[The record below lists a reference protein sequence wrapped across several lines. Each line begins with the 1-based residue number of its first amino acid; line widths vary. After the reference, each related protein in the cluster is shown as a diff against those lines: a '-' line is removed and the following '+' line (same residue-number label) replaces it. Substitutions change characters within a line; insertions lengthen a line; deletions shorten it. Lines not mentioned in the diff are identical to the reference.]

1 MKLPLSIIATG
12 KALPS
17 ERLLSSDL
25 DARLGLQTGTVAKKS
40 GIQWRYFASA
50 EQTQS
55 QLAAEALQDA
65 CQHHGIDTNS
75 IDLLICASA
84 IPEQVLPNTASAV
97 IQAAGLKN
105 GLAAFDV
112 NASCISFMTALFQA
126 AALLQTKVYRRIAIV
141 SAEIASRGLN
151 WDDAESSFIFGD
163 GAAAVIVEA
172 GDGIAA
178 CVAQRLE
185 VHPVGRTFCQI
196 KAGGT
201 QRNPRMG
208 LLETDHY
215 FQMQGKPVFKLASQL
230 LPAFIHN
237 LFSDLP
243 YTFHEVDWVV
253 PHQASHLS
261 MEHLKNRLGLD
272 SQKIIDIYATHG
284 NQVAAS
290 MPMALH
296 ELYRSGKTQSGQK
309 VLLIG
314 TAAGFAMGG
323 MVLSL

>member
-17 ERLLSSDL
+17 ERILSSDL
-25 DARLGLQTGTVAKKS
+25 DARLGLKAGTVEKKS
-40 GIQWRYFASA
+40 GIRWRHFANDQ
-50 EQTQS
+50 QTQS
-55 QLAAEALQDA
+55 QLAAAALQDA
-65 CQHHGIDTNS
+65 CWYHNIDANS
-75 IDLLICASA
+75 IDLLMCASA
-84 IPEQVLPNTASAV
+84 IPEQVLPNTASAM

-105 GLAAFDV
+105 GLAAFDI

-126 AALLQTKVYRRIAIV
+126 AALLQTGVYQRIAIV
-141 SAEIASRGLN
+141 SSEIASRGLN

-172 GDGIAA
+172 GTGSAA

-185 VHPVGRTFCQI
+185 VHPVGREFCQI

-230 LPAFIHN
+230 LPDFLQK
-237 LFSDLP
+237 LFMDLP
-243 YTFHEVDWVV
+243 YGIHDVDWVV

-272 SQKIIDIYATHG
+272 QQKIIDIYATHG

-290 MPMALH
+290 MPTALH
-296 ELYRSGKTQSGQK
+296 ELYRSGKATTNQK

-323 MVLSL
+323 MVLTL